1 MHKYIDF
8 SAKTTYN
15 KQNIDDKLNDKVEK
29 EAETKFDGYNYRNKT
44 LIAMLNITEEEMQ
57 ELSTIITLE
66 EKRRRD
72 KANRWNKRRDEE
84 GLTKKQRDMKIL
96 KEKVNE
102 LSREGLSIRKIAK
115 KLGVGV
121 ATVHRNIE
129 R

>member
-1 MHKYIDF
+1 M
-8 SAKTTYN
+8 
-15 KQNIDDKLNDKVEK
+15 E
-29 EAETKFDGYNYRNKT
+29 
-44 LIAMLNITEEEMQ
+44 

-84 GLTKKQRDMKIL
+84 GLTKKQREMKIL